1 MRALFSVIFL
11 VVVIAVALTLGA
23 ENGVSVQFN
32 YLLAQGEFHLS
43 SLMVGWFFSGL
54 LIGLAMS
61 SYLLIRNRLQLR
73 TLRKKVAAQAVAL
86 RRFEA
91 IAAES
96 PVKD

>member
-11 VVVIAVALTLGA
+11 VVVIAVALALGA

-32 YLLAQGEFHLS
+32 YLLAQDEFHLS

-54 LIGLAMS
+54 LIALTIS

-73 TLRKKVAAQAVAL
+73 ALRKKVAAQAVAL

>member
-1 MRALFSVIFL
+1 MRALLSVIFL
-11 VVVIAVALTLGA
+11 AVVIAVALTLGA
-23 ENGVSVQFN
+23 ENGVSVPFN

-73 TLRKKVAAQAVAL
+73 ALRKKVAAQAVAL

-91 IAAES
+91 IAVES

>member
-23 ENGVSVQFN
+23 ENGASVQFN
-32 YLLAQGEFHLS
+32 YLLAKGEFHLS

-73 TLRKKVAAQAVAL
+73 ALRKKVAAQAVAL

-91 IAAES
+91 IAVES

>member
-1 MRALFSVIFL
+1 MRALLSVIFL
-11 VVVIAVALTLGA
+11 AVVIAVALTLGA
-23 ENGVSVQFN
+23 ENGVSVPFN

-73 TLRKKVAAQAVAL
+73 ALRKKVAAQAVAL